1 MVKRMTALAVMAAA
15 MIPFAAHA
23 ERTGQEVKPTG
34 KYAEI
39 NGLKMYC
46 EISGTGDPVVILHGA
61 FGNAESN
68 MSLLP
73 AIAKTRKVINVEL
86 EGHGRTRDLERPLSV
101 EQMADDVAGLIK
113 SLDLKS
119 ADIFGYSMGGTVAL
133 GVAIRHPD
141 LVRRVATLGSA
152 AANSEKAMEP
162 ESYKQFQSIPAD
174 FAPPPLKEP
183 YDRLAPD
190 PKRWPILVQKIKK
203 MGSDFKG
210 FSDGALKSMKA
221 EALIMQ
227 GDRDGTRLEH
237 ALEIYRLIPKAQL
250 AIFPGGDHFMPYHSP
265 ERVLEVLVPF
275 LNGVKPRSLF

>member
-1 MVKRMTALAVMAAA
+1 MTIAMMAAA
-15 MIPFAAHA
+15 VIPLATAA
-23 ERTGQEVKPTG
+23 ERNGQDVKSAG
-34 KYAEI
+34 NYAEI
-39 NGLKMYC
+39 SGLKMYY
-46 EISGTGDPVVILHGA
+46 EISGAGEPVVILHGA
-61 FGNAESN
+61 FGNAEAN
-68 MSLLP
+68 MTLLP
-73 AIAKTRKVINVEL
+73 GIAKTRKVINVEL
-86 EGHGRTRDLERPLSV
+86 EGHGRTRDLERPLTI
-101 EQMADDVAGLIK
+101 ERMADDVAGLIK
-113 SLDLKS
+113 SLDFKS
-119 ADIFGYSMGGTVAL
+119 VDIFGYSMGGTVAL
-133 GVAIRHPD
+133 GVAVRHPD
-141 LVRRVATLGSA
+141 LVRRVATLGSS

-162 ESYKQFQSIPAD
+162 ESYKQFQSLPAD

-190 PKRWPILVQKIKK
+190 PKRWPILVKKIKQ

-210 FSDGALKSMKA
+210 LPDSALKSMKA